1 MTIAMK
7 NRVLNLFIL
16 LFVLMPV
23 TLLAQSGKITG
34 RVVDAA
40 DGEALPGANV
50 FIEGTTIGAPTDL
63 DGRFLIL
70 NVPPGTYKLVVR
82 FLGYVTQTVEG
93 VIVRTDLTTELNFR
107 LRTESFV
114 GEEVIVQANKEVVIK
129 DLTSTE
135 ARVSREEIAKLPVQ
149 ELRDVVQLQAGVSV
163 SSNGSIHIRGG
174 RSTEVSYIVD
184 GVRVTDNFDNSQGVR
199 IENNSVQELQVISG
213 TFNAEYGQAMSGII
227 NVVTKAGGNKYDGNI
242 RIWSG
247 DYLTSNSSI
256 FTGANSKITG
266 LNPRQQYNI
275 DASVSGP
282 IIKDKLTFFVTGRH
296 FKNDGWLYGYNAY
309 SPQGPF
315 FDTLAVGGVN
325 RYGERVDFGRSWF
338 IPVDTLSNGSIR
350 YFDTGVRDSA
360 LVATNT
366 FETVSAQGNL
376 QFNLSKRV
384 RFNLIGLF
392 GDERGQGYDHQGRT
406 VPDGRPQSIRQN
418 YSLNLK
424 TTFTPSNTTFITA
437 NLAQKENNFQSYL
450 YKDPYD
456 LRYFNYQRL
465 ASLDGIYT
473 PGQSGRFNR
482 LGTSNGFFE
491 RNTKTIFGKVEL
503 SSQLNRRHFLKT
515 GIEFQ
520 ADVLDYDSFSL
531 QPVNEQN
538 GVTAPPGVPMGI
550 PPINTS
556 DHQRYRRKPY
566 SAAAFI
572 QDKIEYDN
580 LIINVGLRFDFFNPN
595 TNVPAD
601 AKDPDIFNPFLA
613 ENRSKSLEERQS
625 YWYKKVDPKFALS
638 PRLGVAYPISDQGVI
653 RFSYGYFFQIPE
665 YDRLFTRDQIIL
677 EENSGIYG
685 IFGNPDLK
693 PQKTIQ
699 YELGLQ
705 QEIFEGTAIDVTG
718 FYRDIRDWISSG
730 PTTETYIP
738 SVRYGTWINR
748 DYANVRGITASLNQN
763 IANAFSVRFDYTFS
777 IAEGSNSD
785 PAAEFFAALSRN
797 DTTGSALT
805 KLLRPLD
812 WDRKHIFNS
821 SLFYSGKS
829 WGVNILQKLQTGNP
843 YTPDNSIP
851 SRVGINASTDVLTN
865 SLVRPSNLSFDI
877 NAYKDFKFRGQTARA
892 FLNVFNV
899 LDAKNPINV
908 YGDSGRPESPLL
920 FPANFDPG
928 FYTNPTFYSEPRRV
942 QFGIQ
947 LSFY

>member
-1 MTIAMK
+1 MNA
-7 NRVLNLFIL
+7 RLLPLIL
-16 LFVLMPV
+16 CLLAIVAIPV
-23 TLLAQSGKITG
+23 ETFAQSGKITG
-34 RVVDAA
+34 RVVDAT
-40 DGEALPGANV
+40 DGEPLPGANV
-50 FIEGTTIGAPTDL
+50 FIEGTTIGAPTDIE
-63 DGRFLIL
+63 GRFLIL
-70 NVPPGTYKLVVR
+70 NVPPGTYKLVAR
-82 FLGYVTQTVEG
+82 FLGYVTQTTEG
-93 VIVRTDLTTELNFR
+93 VIVRTDLTTEINFT

-114 GEEVIVQANKEVVIK
+114 GEEVVVQANRDVIIK

-163 SSNGSIHIRGG
+163 SSSGSIHIRGG

-227 NVVTKAGGNKYDGNI
+227 NVVTKSGSNKYDGNF
-242 RIWSG
+242 RVWAG
-247 DYLTSNSSI
+247 DYLTSNGNI
-256 FTGANSKITG
+256 FNGTNTSVTG
-266 LNPRQQYNI
+266 LSPRQQYNI
-275 DASVSGP
+275 DASLSGP
-282 IIKDKLTFFVTGRH
+282 IIKDKLTFFITGRH
-296 FKNDGWLYGYNAY
+296 FKNDGWLYGINAY
-309 SPQGPF
+309 SPLGPF
-315 FDTLAVGGVN
+315 IDTLATGGVN
-325 RYGERVDFGRSWF
+325 RFGDRVDFNKSWYL
-338 IPVDTLSNGSIR
+338 PLDTLANGNIVYR
-350 YFDTGVRDSA
+350 DTGARDSA
-360 LVATNT
+360 LVAMNT

-376 QFNLSKRV
+376 QFNVSNKL

-392 GDERGQGYDHQGRT
+392 GNERGRGYDHQNRT
-406 VPDGRPQSIRQN
+406 VPDGRSQSIRQN

-424 TTFTPSNTTFITA
+424 TTFTPSNNTFITA
-437 NLAQKENNFQSYL
+437 NLAQKENNFESYL

-465 ASLDGIYT
+465 DGLDPIFT

-491 RNTKTIFGKVEL
+491 RNTRTLIGKIEL
-503 SSQLNRRHFLKT
+503 SSQVNQRHFLKT

-520 ADVLDYDSFSL
+520 SDVLDYDSFSL

-538 GVTAPPGVPMGI
+538 GVTAPPGVSMGI
-550 PPINTS
+550 PPINTI
-556 DHQRYRRKPY
+556 DHQLYRRKPY

-572 QDKIEYDN
+572 QDKMEYEN
-580 LIINVGLRFDFFNPN
+580 LIINIGLRFDYFNAN
-595 TNVPAD
+595 ANVPAD
-601 AKDPDIFNPFLA
+601 PKDPDIFNPFLT
-613 ENRSKSLEERQS
+613 ENRNNSLEQRES
-625 YWYKKVDPKFALS
+625 YWYRKVDPKFALS
-638 PRLGVAYPISDQGVI
+638 PRLGVAYPISDRGVV

-705 QEIFEGTAIDVTG
+705 QEIFSGTAIDVTG

-763 IANAFSVRFDYTFS
+763 LANAFSVRFDYTFS

-821 SLFYSGKS
+821 SLFYTGKS
-829 WGVNILQKLQTGNP
+829 WGMNILQKFQTGNP
-843 YTPDNSIP
+843 YTPDTSIP

-865 SLVRPSNLSFDI
+865 SLVRPSNLSVDV
-877 NAYKDFKFRGQTARA
+877 NAYKDFNIKGQTARV

-899 LDAKNPINV
+899 FDSRNPINV

-942 QFGIQ
+942 QFGVQ

>member
-1 MTIAMK
+1 MK
-7 NRVLNLFIL
+7 ARLLTFIL
-16 LFVLMPV
+16 LLAAITSMPSMV
-23 TLLAQSGKITG
+23 MSQSGKITG
-34 RVVDAA
+34 RVVDAT
-40 DGEALPGANV
+40 DREGLPGANV
-50 FIEGTTIGAPTDL
+50 FIEGTTIGAPTDVE
-63 DGRFLIL
+63 GRFLIL
-70 NVPPGTYKLVVR
+70 NVPPGTYKLVAR
-82 FLGYVTQTVEG
+82 FLGYVTKTVEG
-93 VIVRTDLTTELNFR
+93 VIVRTELTTEINFELN
-107 LRTESFV
+107 TESFV
-114 GEEVIVQANKEVVIK
+114 GEEVVVQAGRDVIIK

-227 NVVTKAGGNKYDGNI
+227 NVVTKAGNNNFDGNA
-242 RIWSG
+242 RVWVG
-247 DYLTSNSSI
+247 DYLTSNGGI
-256 FTGANSKITG
+256 FNGTNTSVTG
-266 LNPRQQYNI
+266 LSPKQQYNI

-309 SPQGPF
+309 SPIGPF
-315 FDTLAVGGVN
+315 TDTLSAGGIN
-325 RYGERVDFGRSWF
+325 RFGDRVDFNRNWYL
-338 IPVDTLSNGSIR
+338 PLDTLQNGQIVYR
-350 YFDTGVRDSA
+350 DTGMRDSS
-360 LVATNT
+360 LVAMNS
-366 FETVSAQGNL
+366 FESYSAQGNL
-376 QFNLSKRV
+376 QFNVSKKL

-392 GDERGQGYDHQGRT
+392 GNEEGKGYNHQGRT
-406 VPDGRPQSIRQN
+406 VPGGNPKSVRQN
-418 YSLNLK
+418 YSMNLK
-424 TTFTPSNTTFITA
+424 TTFTPSNNTFITA
-437 NLAQKENNFQSYL
+437 NLAQKENNFRSSL
-450 YKDPYD
+450 YDDPYD
-456 LRYFNYQRL
+456 LRFFNYQRL
-465 ASLDGIYT
+465 DGLDPIFT

-482 LGTSNGFFE
+482 IGTSNNFFE
-491 RNTKTIFGKVEL
+491 RNTKTVIAKIEM
-503 SSQLNRRHFLKT
+503 SSQVNQRHYIKT
-515 GIEFQ
+515 GIEYQ
-520 ADVLDYDSFSL
+520 TDVMDYDSYGL

-538 GVTAPPGVPMGI
+538 GVTAPPGVSMGI

-556 DHQRYRRKPY
+556 DHQRYQRKPF

-572 QDKIEYDN
+572 QDKMEYEN
-580 LIINVGLRFDFFNPN
+580 LIINIGLRFDYFNAN
-595 TNVPAD
+595 ANVPAD
-601 AKDPDIFNPFLA
+601 SKDPDIFNPFLA
-613 ENRSKSLEERQS
+613 ANRANTLEQRES
-625 YWYKKVDPKFALS
+625 YWYRKVDPKFALS
-638 PRLGVAYPISDQGVI
+638 PRLGVAYPISDRGVI

-677 EENSGIYG
+677 EENSGTYG

-705 QEIFEGTAIDVTG
+705 QEIFPGTGIDVTG

-730 PTTETYIP
+730 PTTETYSP

-748 DYANVRGITASLNQN
+748 DYANVRGITASLNQ
-763 IANAFSVRFDYTFS
+763 SVNNTISLRFDYTFS

-785 PAAEFFAALSRN
+785 PSAEFFAALSRN

-805 KLLRPLD
+805 KILQPLD
-812 WDRKHIFNS
+812 WDRRHIFNS

-829 WGVNILQKLQTGNP
+829 YGINILQKFQTGNP

-865 SLVRPSNLSFDI
+865 SLVRPINLSFDV
-877 NAYKDFKFRGQTARA
+877 NAYKDFSLKGQTIRA
-892 FLNVFNV
+892 FLNVFNIF
-899 LDAKNPINV
+899 DARNPQNV
-908 YGDSGRPESPLL
+908 YGDSGQPESPLL
-920 FPANFDPG
+920 FPASFDEG

>member
-1 MTIAMK
+1 MNARLLPLILCLLAFVAMPAET
-7 NRVLNLFIL
+7 F
-16 LFVLMPV
+16 
-23 TLLAQSGKITG
+23 AQSGKITG
-34 RVVDAA
+34 RVVDAT
-40 DGEALPGANV
+40 DGEPLPGANV
-50 FIEGTTIGAPTDL
+50 FIEGTTIGAPTDIE
-63 DGRFLIL
+63 GRFLIL
-70 NVPPGTYKLVVR
+70 NVPPGTYKLVAR
-82 FLGYVTQTVEG
+82 FLGYVTQTTEG
-93 VIVRTDLTTELNFR
+93 VIVRTDLTTEINFS

-114 GEEVIVQANKEVVIK
+114 GEEVVVQANRDVIIK

-163 SSNGSIHIRGG
+163 SSSGSIHIRGG

-227 NVVTKAGGNKYDGNI
+227 NVVTKAGSNKYDGNF
-242 RIWSG
+242 RVWAG
-247 DYLTSNSSI
+247 DYLTSNGSI
-256 FTGANSKITG
+256 FNGANTSVSG

-282 IIKDKLTFFVTGRH
+282 IIKDKLTFFLTGRH

-309 SPQGPF
+309 SPLGPF
-315 FDTLAVGGVN
+315 TDTLATGGVN
-325 RYGERVDFGRSWF
+325 RFGDRVDFSKSWYL
-338 IPVDTLSNGSIR
+338 PLDTLSNGNIVYR
-350 YFDTGVRDSA
+350 DTGVRDSA
-360 LVATNT
+360 LVAMNT

-376 QFNLSKRV
+376 QFNVNNKL

-392 GDERGQGYDHQGRT
+392 GDERGRGYDHQNRT
-406 VPDGRPQSIRQN
+406 VPDGRSQSIRQN

-424 TTFTPSNTTFITA
+424 TTFTPSNNTFITA

-450 YKDPYD
+450 HKDPYD

-465 ASLDGIYT
+465 DGLDPIFT

-491 RNTKTIFGKVEL
+491 RNTRTLIGKIEL
-503 SSQLNRRHFLKT
+503 SSQVNQRHFLKT

-520 ADVLDYDSFSL
+520 SDVLDYDSFSL

-538 GVTAPPGVPMGI
+538 GVTAPPGVSMGI
-550 PPINTS
+550 PPINTP
-556 DHQRYRRKPY
+556 DHQLYRRKPY

-572 QDKIEYDN
+572 QDKMEYEN
-580 LIINVGLRFDFFNPN
+580 LIINIGLRFDYFNAN
-595 TNVPAD
+595 ANVPAD
-601 AKDPDIFNPFLA
+601 PKDPDIFNPFLT
-613 ENRSKSLEERQS
+613 ENRNNSLEQRES
-625 YWYKKVDPKFALS
+625 YWYRKVDPKFALS
-638 PRLGVAYPISDQGVI
+638 PRLGVAYPISDRGVV

-705 QEIFEGTAIDVTG
+705 QEIFSGTAIDVTG

-763 IANAFSVRFDYTFS
+763 LANAISVRFDYTFS

-821 SLFYSGKS
+821 SLFYTGKS
-829 WGVNILQKLQTGNP
+829 WGMNILQKFQTGNP
-843 YTPDNSIP
+843 YTPDTSIP

-865 SLVRPSNLSFDI
+865 SLVRPSNLSVDV
-877 NAYKDFKFRGQTARA
+877 NAYKDFSIKGQTARV

-899 LDAKNPINV
+899 FDSRNPINV

-942 QFGIQ
+942 QFGVQ